1 MRSGHSRTRTVL
13 FTAGLGLGAAALV
26 GLGVPAIAA
35 ATTSDDAPST
45 AAAQAVT
52 DRLTKIKEALSGLV
66 SDGTI
71 TQEQADKVA
80 KTLDDKLP
88 QRGQD
93 GMGPGGM
100 GPGGMGPGGMGPG
113 GMGPGGMGM
122 GRGLAGGLM
131 GDIESLAS
139 TLKMTTDELHSAI
152 HDGKTLAE
160 IAKEQGVSTDT
171 VVAAIVKAATAR
183 IDEAV
188 KAGRLTADQ
197 AKQLKAGLEEK
208 VTTFVNEG
216 GPMRGG
222 RHGWNRGDGD
232 GQTSPA
238 PQPSTSA
245 SSSSFGA

>member
-13 FTAGLGLGAAALV
+13 YTAGLGLGAAALV

-35 ATTSDDAPST
+35 AATSDDAPS

-71 TQEQADKVA
+71 TQAQADKVA
-80 KTLDDKLP
+80 ETLDEKLP
-88 QRGQD
+88 QRGHG
-93 GMGPGGM
+93 GMAPGGPGGA
-100 GPGGMGPGGMGPG
+100 GGF
-113 GMGPGGMGM
+113 GM
-122 GRGLAGGLM
+122 GRGLMGGLM
-131 GDIESLAS
+131 GDIEALAS
-139 TLKMTTDELHSAI
+139 TLKMTTDELHTAM
-152 HDGKTLAE
+152 HEGKTLAE
-160 IAKEQGVSTDT
+160 IAEEQGVSSDT
-171 VVAAIVKAATAR
+171 VVDAIVKAATTR

-188 KAGRLTADQ
+188 TAGRLTSEQ
-197 AKQLKAGLEEK
+197 AAQVKSGLEDK
-208 VTTFVNEG
+208 VTTFVTEG

-222 RHGWNRGDGD
+222 RHGWNQEGEG
-232 GQTSPA
+232 GTTPS